1 MKTFHQGWLFQSSKD
16 ILQCLHLAYLSILKV
31 CSESKEKALDVLLI
45 VSGPAIPKDETH
57 RQLSSLIDVSRF
69 ILQSIGC
76 STAGFGAYDL
86 LDDSAAS
93 VILEYYAVGSR
104 IRGIMLGIVYLGY
117 ICYLDCKPQ
126 LFDLENDPE
135 ELLDSAYDTAFSD
148 RI

>member
-31 CSESKEKALDVLLI
+31 YSESKEKALDVPLI
-45 VSGPAIPKDETH
+45 VSDPEIPKDETH
-57 RQLSSLIDVSRF
+57 GQLHSLIDVSRF

-93 VILEYYAVGSR
+93 VILEYYAFGSR
-104 IRGIMLGIVYLGY
+104 IRGVMLRIVHWKY

-135 ELLDSAYDTAFSD
+135 ELVDSAYDTAFSD